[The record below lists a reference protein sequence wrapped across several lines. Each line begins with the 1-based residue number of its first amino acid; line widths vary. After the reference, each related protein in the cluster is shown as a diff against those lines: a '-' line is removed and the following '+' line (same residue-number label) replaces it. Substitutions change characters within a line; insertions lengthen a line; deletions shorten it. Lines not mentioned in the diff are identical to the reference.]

1 MSSVENDLEFL
12 IDGCIKGDRK
22 CQQIVYE
29 SYYGKM
35 KSLCLRYAR
44 DADEAQDLLQDG
56 FMKVFTKI
64 GKYNQQGSFEGW
76 MRRIIVNNA
85 IDHYRRKK
93 NDFVFTDSDYV
104 LDANAEHEEVDDYD
118 AESSEI
124 KVNQIVEAIQQLS
137 PAYRAVFNLYVME
150 DYSHKQISEQL
161 GISVG
166 TSKSNLAKAK
176 ANLKKILEKEYIRKI

>member
-1 MSSVENDLEFL
+1 MNPAENDLENI

-22 CQQIVYE
+22 SQQTVYE
-29 SYYGKM
+29 RYYGKM
-35 KSLCLRYAR
+35 KSLCIRYAR

-64 GKYNQQGSFEGW
+64 EKYNRQGSFEGW

-93 NDFVFTDSDYV
+93 NDFIFTDSDYI
-104 LDANAEHEEVDDYD
+104 LDSNAEAEYQEEVDDGD
-118 AESSEI
+118 DTI
-124 KVNQIVEAIQQLS
+124 QVDQILAAIQKLS
-137 PAYRAVFNLYVME
+137 PAYQTVFNLYVME
-150 DYSHKQISEQL
+150 EYTHQQIADQL

-176 ANLKKILEKEYIRKI
+176 ANLKKILQLQHTRKV